1 MSSLLRQLLAVLVV
15 TIVSTGLVV
24 SATKAAM
31 ALDCEMTSIQAVSD
45 VHGKQ
50 AASENQDYSG
60 HLVGVSDPA
69 SGHMAHSDLAQDRN
83 DTAADAVHC
92 KTHACPST
100 AIVAFDT
107 VMPSVEIGRNLRVM
121 RAGSLVEPTVP
132 EGLRRP
138 PRG

>member
-15 TIVSTGLVV
+15 TIVSAGLVV

-31 ALDCEMTSIQAVSD
+31 ALDCETTLLQTVSGD
-45 VHGKQ
+45 PDH
-50 AASENQDYSG
+50 SG
-60 HLVGVSDPA
+60 HPA
-69 SGHMAHSDLAQDRN
+69 VAAELAPGHGAHGQPAQGGG
-83 DTAADAVHC
+83 DAEPLDC
-92 KTHACPST
+92 QIHACPST
-100 AIVAFDT
+100 SIAAGAA
-107 VMPSVEIGRNLRVM
+107 VMPSAEVGRSLRVT